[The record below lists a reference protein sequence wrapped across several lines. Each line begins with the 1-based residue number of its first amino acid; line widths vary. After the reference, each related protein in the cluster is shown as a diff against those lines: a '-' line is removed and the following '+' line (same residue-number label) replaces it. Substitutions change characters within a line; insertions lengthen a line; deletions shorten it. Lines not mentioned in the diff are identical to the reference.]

1 METVLINSLAVAT
14 ASGAVLVAGIF
25 FAFST
30 FVMGALGR
38 LLPEQGIAAM
48 QSINVVVL
56 NPWFFGA
63 FFGTAL
69 GSIALAVLGIVNWG
83 APGSIYLVAGGLLYL
98 VGCILVTI
106 LFNVPLNSELAAVDP
121 GHGAGG
127 DIWSRYLTTWTAW
140 NHVRTV
146 APLAAAAALVMAV
159 RALA

>member
-1 METVLINSLAVAT
+1 MENILISSLAVAT
-14 ASGAVLVAGIF
+14 ASGAILVAGIF

-30 FVMGALGR
+30 FVMDALGR

-69 GSIALAVLGIVNWG
+69 GSIALCVLGILNWG
-83 APGSIYLVAGGLLYL
+83 APGSVYLVAGGLLYL
-98 VGCILVTI
+98 IGCILVTI
-106 LFNVPLNSELAAVDP
+106 LFNVPLNNELAAVEP
-121 GHGAGG
+121 GTGAGAEL
-127 DIWSRYLTTWTAW
+127 WSRYLSTWTAW

-146 APLAAAAALVMAV
+146 LPLAAAASLVMAV

>member
-1 METVLINSLAVAT
+1 MENILISSLAVVT
-14 ASGAVLVAGIF
+14 ASGAILVAGVF

-38 LLPEQGIAAM
+38 LPPEQGIAAM

-69 GSIALAVLGIVNWG
+69 GSIALCVLGFLNWG
-83 APGSIYLVAGGLLYL
+83 SPGSVYLVAGGLLYL

-106 LFNVPLNSELAAVDP
+106 VFNVPLNNELAAVKP
-121 GHGAGG
+121 GNGAGA
-127 DIWSRYLTTWTAW
+127 DLWSRYLSTWTAW

-146 APLAAAAALVMAV
+146 LPLAAAAALVMAV